1 METLKALLFVVVAM
15 TIGAILDERRKRRL
29 VIKDEPRVSKGKRYK
44 ADWVPKENYE
54 KFLRTGPQLLV
65 ERRLR
70 QR

>member
-44 ADWVPKENYE
+44 ADWVSKENYE